1 MRTQSEEKRHA
12 ILRAAESLFVEIG
25 FERTSMSMIAE
36 RMRGSKQTLY
46 NYFPSKEDLLRAV
59 LDYHV
64 GEVAERAMDQFRA
77 EKDLRT
83 ALVRFGIAY
92 LEGQLSPS
100 AIADIRIVSTQP
112 PESNLGEHF
121 YQNVLSPAWQRACQL
136 FKALMQEGRLKQAD
150 PWLAAMQWKGL
161 VLLDLFERRLL
172 GAMKAADPK
181 EIRSAAEHAADAFL
195 TIYGTDAPTRD
206 GDDRA

>member
-1 MRTQSEEKRHA
+1 
-12 ILRAAESLFVEIG
+12 
-25 FERTSMSMIAE
+25 
-36 RMRGSKQTLY
+36 
-46 NYFPSKEDLLRAV
+46 
-59 LDYHV
+59 
-64 GEVAERAMDQFRA
+64 
-77 EKDLRT
+77 
-83 ALVRFGIAY
+83 
-92 LEGQLSPS
+92 
-100 AIADIRIVSTQP
+100 
-112 PESNLGEHF
+112 
-121 YQNVLSPAWQRACQL
+121 
-136 FKALMQEGRLKQAD
+136 MQEGRLKQAD